1 MFFPP
6 LAHRFITVCAGFPG
20 VANKLFDADTDNW
33 LQNSPKSGIL
43 PGMKTKAPKKSQ
55 PKIHDSGY
63 KKLFSN
69 RTIFQQLIET
79 FIAEAWVKDLDF
91 SKCETLDK
99 SFVTDH
105 YKETE
110 SDLIYKIKLRRKTV
124 YIYMLLE
131 FQSKVDTFM
140 GLRVLFYI
148 LSFYMDYRA
157 NHKRVKKLPAIFPI
171 VLYNGKRKWSALAKI
186 SDLIEGEPAL
196 GDYAIQFQYLLLNEK
211 AYSKEQ
217 LLKIRNI
224 VSTLFLAEGHY
235 DIALLEQEL
244 LKLYEQEA
252 DKQAVSLFLNWFR
265 QLALYGKVSPEDY
278 AILDTVYRTK
288 EEVYTMLVT
297 TLEQE
302 RKKVYQQG
310 KDAGLAEG
318 LAEGQRQTLLRFIHW
333 RFRTTDA
340 EQAKIAQQLAQI
352 NELQQVTEL
361 SELFLQVTTL
371 DEFIKRVAAYLP
383 AHKPQ

>member
-1 MFFPP
+1 M
-6 LAHRFITVCAGFPG
+6 
-20 VANKLFDADTDNW
+20 
-33 LQNSPKSGIL
+33 KSN
-43 PGMKTKAPKKSQ
+43 APKQSQ

-79 FIAEAWVKDLDF
+79 FITESWVKELDF

-124 YIYMLLE
+124 YIYVLLE

-171 VLYNGKRKWSALAKI
+171 VLYNGKRKWSAPTKI
-186 SDLIEGEPAL
+186 SDLIEGEPPL
-196 GDYAIQFQYLLLNEK
+196 GEYAVQFQYLLLNEK

-235 DIALLEQEL
+235 DIALLEREL
-244 LKLYEQEA
+244 LNLYEQEA

-278 AILDTVYRTK
+278 ATLDTVYRTK
-288 EEVYTMLVT
+288 EEVQTMLVA

-302 RKKVYQQG
+302 RQKIYQKGQ
-310 KDAGLAEG
+310 AEG
-318 LAEGQRQTLLRFIHW
+318 IEAQRQTLLRFVQW
-333 RFRTTDA
+333 RFQTSEA
-340 EQAKIAQQLAQI
+340 EQAKLAQQLAQI
-352 NELQQVTEL
+352 NRLHQLTEL
-361 SELFLQVTTL
+361 SEIFLQVATL
-371 DEFIKRVAAYLP
+371 DEFIKRVVTYLP
-383 AHKPQ
+383 SYNPQSR